1 MKKNLLPYQENLK
14 LAGRAAPFFIQSTYM
29 P

>member
-14 LAGRAAPFFIQSTYM
+14 LAGRAAPFFIQLT
-29 P
+29 

>member
-14 LAGRAAPFFIQSTYM
+14 LPGRAAPFFIQST
-29 P
+29 

>member
-14 LAGRAAPFFIQSTYM
+14 LAGRAAPFFIQST
-29 P
+29 